1 MSDAVLIA
9 IDAGGTTV
17 KVVAYTLSGVE
28 VASETAHVD
37 NIHYDDGRVERDFA
51 PFWAGIVS
59 ALRRIV
65 QDCAGRPILGVGCTG
80 FGNGIFLLDEA
91 GEATRPGI
99 VSVDHRAQPLV
110 DRLTT
115 EGGAEALT
123 KLTGNRIWG
132 GQTLMVFAHLA
143 ETEPEVM
150 ARTRWALCCKDAIR
164 FKLTGQALTDPTDA
178 GGGGMMDSLAGTYAA
193 EALEMLG
200 LSAHRHRLP
209 DIVPSDATAGRI
221 SAQAA
226 RETGLPEGV
235 PVAGSMMDVAACSLG
250 AGAVG
255 PDILTMI
262 AGTWSINSL
271 ESTAEDISG
280 APILNFR
287 YGGPDRRLIAE
298 GSPSSAANLGWY
310 LGQALGGRVS
320 LEEANALVADSAPE
334 ARRCQFLPYVFGPD
348 PKRGCFLDMGATD
361 DAGTMLRA
369 IFEGVAF
376 QALRHAEEAVA
387 LSGRAFPPVIR
398 LAGGAAKSPV
408 WTQIFADVCQRP
420 VEAVHAGEVGAL
432 GAAICAAVAVGVYE
446 DLEQAAEWMTKI
458 ARRHEPNP
466 EFATLYEERFARFR
480 HLDAGVAALMEE
492 RPQSRGADKSREEDQ

>member
-17 KVVAYTLSGVE
+17 KVVAYDLSGME
-28 VASETAHVD
+28 IASETANVE
-37 NIHYDDGRVERDFA
+37 NIHYDDGRVERELA
-51 PFWAGIVS
+51 PFWAGIAS

-65 QDCAGRPILGVGCTG
+65 KDCAGRPILGVGCTG

-110 DRLTT
+110 DRLSADGQDDTI
-115 EGGAEALT
+115 T

-132 GQTLMVFAHLA
+132 GQTMMVFAHLA

-164 FKLTGQALTDPTDA
+164 FKLTGEALTDPTDA
-178 GGGGMMDSLAGTYAA
+178 GGGGMMDSVTGTYAA
-193 EALEMLG
+193 EALDQLG
-200 LSAHRHRLP
+200 LAAHQHLLP
-209 DIVPSDATAGRI
+209 KIVPSDATAGRI
-221 SAQAA
+221 SARAA
-226 RETGLPEGV
+226 HETGLPEGL

-271 ESTAEDISG
+271 ESTTEEITG

-287 YGGPDRRLIAE
+287 YGGPDTRLIAE
-298 GSPSSAANLGWY
+298 GSPCSAANLGWY
-310 LGQALGGRVS
+310 LGQAMGGRISV
-320 LEEANALVADSAPE
+320 EEANTLVAASAPE
-334 ARRCQFLPYVFGPD
+334 ARRCQFLPYVFGPE
-348 PKRGCFLDMGATD
+348 PKRGCFLDMGASD
-361 DAGTMLRA
+361 DTGTLLRA
-369 IFEGVAF
+369 IYEGVAF
-376 QALRHAEEAVA
+376 QARRHAEEAVA
-387 LSGRAFPPVIR
+387 LSGRDFPPVIR

-420 VEAVHAGEVGAL
+420 VEAVAAEEVGAL
-432 GAAICAAVAVGVYE
+432 GAAICAAVAAGVYE
-446 DLEQAAEWMTKI
+446 SLEEAAMWMTKV
-458 ARRHEPNP
+458 ARRHDPNP
-466 EFATLYEERFARFR
+466 TLAAVYEERFARFR
-480 HLDAGVAALMEE
+480 HLDAGVTALMEE
-492 RPQSRGADKSREEDQ
+492 RPQ

>member
-17 KVVAYTLSGVE
+17 KVVAYDLSGME
-28 VASETAHVD
+28 IASETANVE
-37 NIHYDDGRVERDFA
+37 NIHYDDGRVERELA
-51 PFWAGIVS
+51 PFWAGIAS

-65 QDCAGRPILGVGCTG
+65 KDCAGRPILGVGCTG

-110 DRLTT
+110 DRLSADGQDDTI
-115 EGGAEALT
+115 T

-132 GQTLMVFAHLA
+132 GQTMMVFAHLA

-164 FKLTGQALTDPTDA
+164 FKLTGEALTDPTDA
-178 GGGGMMDSLAGTYAA
+178 GGGGMMDSVTGTYAA
-193 EALEMLG
+193 EALDQLG
-200 LSAHRHRLP
+200 LAAHQHLLP
-209 DIVPSDATAGRI
+209 KIVPSDATAGRI
-221 SAQAA
+221 SARAA
-226 RETGLPEGV
+226 HETGLPEGL

-271 ESTAEDISG
+271 ESTTEEITG

-287 YGGPDRRLIAE
+287 YGGPDTRLIAE
-298 GSPSSAANLGWY
+298 GSPCSAANLGWY
-310 LGQALGGRVS
+310 LGQAMGGRISV
-320 LEEANALVADSAPE
+320 EEANTLVAASAPE
-334 ARRCQFLPYVFGPD
+334 ARRCQFLPYVFGPE
-348 PKRGCFLDMGATD
+348 PKRGCFLDMGASD
-361 DAGTMLRA
+361 DTGTLLRA
-369 IFEGVAF
+369 IYEGVAF
-376 QALRHAEEAVA
+376 QARRHAEEAVA
-387 LSGRAFPPVIR
+387 LSGRDFPPVIR

-420 VEAVHAGEVGAL
+420 VEAVAAEEVGAL
-432 GAAICAAVAVGVYE
+432 GAAICAAVAAGVYE
-446 DLEQAAEWMTKI
+446 SLDEAAIWMTKV
-458 ARRHEPNP
+458 ARRHDPNP
-466 EFATLYEERFARFR
+466 TLAAVYEERFARFR
-480 HLDAGVAALMEE
+480 HLDAGVTALMEE
-492 RPQSRGADKSREEDQ
+492 RPQ